1 MSFGAAA
8 GLSSRTSRRGKDIQ
22 GLADLIFGGPIAR
35 DEIQD
40 VCERARALLEGREED
55 PVVCQVGA
63 LDPDAVTIDVLAR
76 VQLAARRQ
84 GRRIELEG
92 VSSELLELLVFAGLV
107 EVLPLVAASGV
118 EPRGQPEEREQAL
131 GVEEEAD
138 PGDRA
143 V

>member
-1 MSFGAAA
+1 
-8 GLSSRTSRRGKDIQ
+8 
-22 GLADLIFGGPIAR
+22 LADLIFGGPIAR
-35 DEIQD
+35 DQIHA
-40 VCERARALLEGREED
+40 VCERARALLERRQAGT
-55 PVVCQVGA
+55 VVCQVGA

-76 VQLAARRQ
+76 VQLTARRQ

-92 VSSELLELLVFAGLV
+92 VGVELRELLVFAGLG
-107 EVLPLVAASGV
+107 EVLPLVGASGV

-131 GVEEEAD
+131 GVQEEAD

>member
-1 MSFGAAA
+1 
-8 GLSSRTSRRGKDIQ
+8 
-22 GLADLIFGGPIAR
+22 LADLIFGGPIAR

-40 VCERARALLEGREED
+40 VCERARTLLERREAEI
-55 PVVCQVGA
+55 VVCEVSA
-63 LDPDAVTIDVLAR
+63 LDPDAITIDVLAR
-76 VQLAARRQ
+76 VQLTARRR

-92 VSSELLELLVFAGLV
+92 VGVELRELLVFAGLGD
-107 EVLPLVAASGV
+107 VLPLVAASGV
-118 EPRGQPEEREQAL
+118 EPRGQLEEREQAL

>member
-1 MSFGAAA
+1 MSFGAPA
-8 GLSSRTSRRGKDIQ
+8 GLSSRTTGRGKDIR

-40 VCERARALLEGREED
+40 VCERARALLEGREAD
-55 PVVCQVGA
+55 PVVCEVGA
-63 LDPDAVTIDVLAR
+63 LDPDAVAIDVLAR
-76 VQLAARRQ
+76 VQLVARRQ

-92 VSSELLELLVFAGLV
+92 VSAELRQLLVFVGLV
-107 EVLPLVAASGV
+107 EVLPLVASGV
-118 EPRGQPEEREQAL
+118 EPRGQPEEREQPL
-131 GVEEEAD
+131 RIEEKAD